1 MDLSTK
7 IEQNLQAL
15 YHSYTELKEEQLH
28 YKSAEKVW
36 SILECLEHIYLID
49 KAVLAVLTTTESKY
63 KTENGQTELFGEE
76 KIRKLLVQGRA
87 FKVPAPDYV
96 QPKGE
101 FTSNALAKQSTDAV
115 IESITQHIA
124 TNNIE
129 QETYTFKH
137 PILGPMTK
145 TDWVHFM
152 IAHTERHILQIEELK
167 GKVNSSMNA

>member
-1 MDLSTK
+1 MNLSTK

-15 YHSYTELKEEQLH
+15 YHSYAELKEEQLH

-76 KIRKLLVQGRA
+76 KIRKLLVQGRS

-101 FTSNALAKQSTDAV
+101 FTSNTLAKQSVDAI
-115 IESITQHIA
+115 IESITHHIA
-124 TNNIE
+124 TNSIE

-167 GKVNSSMNA
+167 GKVVA

>member
-1 MDLSTK
+1 MNLSTK

-49 KAVLAVLTTTESKY
+49 KAVLAVLTTAESKY
-63 KTENGQTELFGEE
+63 KTENNQTELFGEE
-76 KIRKLLVQGRA
+76 KIRKLLVQGRS

-101 FTSNALAKQSTDAV
+101 FTSNTVAKQS
-115 IESITQHIA
+115 INGLIQNISQHIS
-124 TNNIE
+124 TNTIE

-167 GKVNSSMNA
+167 GKAII

>member
-1 MDLSTK
+1 MSLSNKIQENTK
-7 IEQNLQAL
+7 AL
-15 YHSYTELKEEQLH
+15 YHSYAELKEEQLL

-49 KAVLAVLTTTESKY
+49 KAVLAVLTATESKY
-63 KTENGQTELFGEE
+63 KTENDQTELFGEE
-76 KIRKLLVQGRA
+76 KIRKLLVQGRS

-101 FTSNALAKQSTDAV
+101 FLSSTIAKQNIDAV

-124 TNNIE
+124 SNNIE
-129 QETYTFKH
+129 QEIYTFKH

-152 IAHTERHILQIEELK
+152 IAHTERHMLQIEELK
-167 GKVNSSMNA
+167 GK